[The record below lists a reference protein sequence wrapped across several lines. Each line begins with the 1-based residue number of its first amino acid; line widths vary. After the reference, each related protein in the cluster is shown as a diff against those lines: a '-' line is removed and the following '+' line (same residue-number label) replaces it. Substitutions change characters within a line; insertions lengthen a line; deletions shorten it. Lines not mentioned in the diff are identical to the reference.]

1 MVSGFRIFERS
12 IEAWQKSVAR
22 ACLLSRSYDRWGWSE
37 CHKRLWQVAR
47 SWCSTIVRRSDRL
60 RASRNDSRHSKFLFM
75 RPENKL
81 EDTRV
86 ETVDGL
92 ELLRGVY
99 CSSLQDVAASRRRT
113 IASGT
118 KG

>member
-1 MVSGFRIFERS
+1 
-12 IEAWQKSVAR
+12 
-22 ACLLSRSYDRWGWSE
+22 
-37 CHKRLWQVAR
+37 
-47 SWCSTIVRRSDRL
+47 
-60 RASRNDSRHSKFLFM
+60 M

-81 EDTRV
+81 QDTRV

-118 KG
+118 KVNSMPPEYEGGRAKGLSCLPTSHSFRLHSVTFSAQNVHRVLHDIRNTGCSGP

>member
-1 MVSGFRIFERS
+1 
-12 IEAWQKSVAR
+12 
-22 ACLLSRSYDRWGWSE
+22 
-37 CHKRLWQVAR
+37 
-47 SWCSTIVRRSDRL
+47 
-60 RASRNDSRHSKFLFM
+60 M

-118 KG
+118 KVNSMPPGYERGESGRTFLLTNFSFRLHSVTFSAQNVHRVLHDIRNTGCSRP

>member
-1 MVSGFRIFERS
+1 
-12 IEAWQKSVAR
+12 
-22 ACLLSRSYDRWGWSE
+22 
-37 CHKRLWQVAR
+37 
-47 SWCSTIVRRSDRL
+47 
-60 RASRNDSRHSKFLFM
+60 M

-81 EDTRV
+81 QDTRV

-118 KG
+118 KVNSMPPEYEGGGGRKDFLAYQLLIHSDFIR